1 MPTLPMSLTR
11 AFLEGA
17 LPVRAVLDG
26 LFAVT

>member
-17 LPVRAVLDG
+17 LLARAVRDG